1 MFQRSCFGY
10 VKTVLFILSYWV
22 AQPVASASLQLSL
35 PSALHM
41 ALSANKDIAVSQL
54 SLEGDHYLV
63 DAAQAEFEVKIVPT
77 LSVGKAS
84 GNSLFANSGGSNSNY
99 GVQLQKKFVTG
110 TTVSVGPTHSRVAD
124 TSNTTVNLAI
134 NQPLLKGLGSE
145 VNLDRTRRAEFS
157 VFSST
162 QNFEQAKIN
171 TALETIR
178 TFYEALQQRK
188 IAEINQSLAER
199 LHQHALITSN
209 KEKVGLTGPMDTYR
223 AEIRLKDAED
233 LRAQAGNAYT
243 TAIGKLRLLL
253 NINQDMDIELLPPAA
268 PEMEVGNT
276 EGDAVQNNIQLIQ
289 LRAELAEAN
298 RAVLIANN
306 ARLPDVSLQVRY
318 GQATFTDPFLA
329 QTLPSTQQQWSINLQ
344 ASTDLSRTAEKSNY
358 QRARINAESL
368 RINLE
373 HKTNDIKRQVRQ
385 QILYVAVV
393 QERIALREEQI
404 QKAEGKLALAEIKFA
419 HDMADNFDVIETETE
434 LQRARMSL
442 LNTQVDY
449 ALSIYNLR
457 AISGHLLDEFRAP
470 SAQQRLHE

>member
-1 MFQRSCFGY
+1 M
-10 VKTVLFILSYWV
+10 
-22 AQPVASASLQLSL
+22 
-35 PSALHM
+35 
-41 ALSANKDIAVSQL
+41 
-54 SLEGDHYLV
+54 SLEGDHYLM

-77 LSVGKAS
+77 LSVGRAG
-84 GNSLFANSGGSNSNY
+84 GNSLFTNSGGSNSSY
-99 GVQLQKKFVTG
+99 GVQLQKKFATG

-134 NQPLLKGLGSE
+134 NQPLLKGLGLE
-145 VNLDRTRRAEFS
+145 VNLDGTRRAEFS

-171 TALETIR
+171 IALETIR
-178 TFYEALQQRK
+178 TFYEALQQKK
-188 IAEINQSLAER
+188 IATINQSLAER
-199 LHQHALITSN
+199 LRQHALITSN

-253 NINQDMDIELLPPAA
+253 NINQDVNIELLPPAA

-298 RAVLIANN
+298 RAVRIADN
-306 ARLPDVSLQVRY
+306 ARLPDVGLQVRY
-318 GQATFTDPFLA
+318 GQASFADPFLA

-344 ASTDLSRTAEKSNY
+344 ASSDLFRTAAKSNY
-358 QRARINAESL
+358 QRARIKVESL

-373 HKTNDIKRQVRQ
+373 HKIDDTKRQVRQ
-385 QILYVAVV
+385 QILYVTSV

-442 LNTQVDY
+442 LATEMDY
-449 ALSIYNLR
+449 ALSIYNLS
-457 AISGHLLDEFRAP
+457 ATTGYLLDAFQDTQV
-470 SAQQRLHE
+470 QQIKQHD